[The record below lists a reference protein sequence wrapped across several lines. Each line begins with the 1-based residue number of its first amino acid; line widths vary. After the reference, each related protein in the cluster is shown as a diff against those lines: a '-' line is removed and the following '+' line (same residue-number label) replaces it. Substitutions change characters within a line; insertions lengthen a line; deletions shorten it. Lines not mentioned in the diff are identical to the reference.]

1 MAEIPHH
8 FLLLLSWLASSN
20 LSISFYLELHIS
32 LLNQCGA
39 CVCSKENEKGRGIVE
54 RKKERGCD
62 MLEIRGGHGLD
73 QAGFEGF

>member
-1 MAEIPHH
+1 MAGIPHH

-54 RKKERGCD
+54 RKKERKGV
-62 MLEIRGGHGLD
+62 
-73 QAGFEGF
+73 